1 MFKPLLDVITQLAS
15 DLFSFLVGLII
26 IVVIIGIVYNAL
38 KASAFSLFG
47 GSQTT
52 AVAILG
58 TAGLVLLTL
67 FTFLIIPQIH
77 KLLEQWAPKPPFGGV
92 PVSLVWRSLINI
104 SPRLG

>member
-1 MFKPLLDVITQLAS
+1 MFKPLMDVITQLAS

-77 KLLEQWAPKPPFGGV
+77 KLLQEWAPKPPFGSI
-92 PVSLVWRSLINI
+92 PVALAWCSLSRYLTWV
-104 SPRLG
+104 G